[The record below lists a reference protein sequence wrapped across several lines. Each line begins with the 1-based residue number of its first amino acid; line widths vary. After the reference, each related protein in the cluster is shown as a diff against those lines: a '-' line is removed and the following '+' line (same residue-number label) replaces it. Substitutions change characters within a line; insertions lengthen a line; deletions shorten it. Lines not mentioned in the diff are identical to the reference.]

1 MDRIAKRYAKAVFEL
16 AVENRDVEAIE
27 TDFRSISAMLDQE
40 DAFKAFLENPL
51 INEHKKYGI
60 VKEMFKDRL
69 EPLTYNFLLLV
80 TEKKRIDL
88 LPAIIDVF
96 YRLVL
101 NYRNTVEGELVSAV
115 ALNETQVGKIKTNIE
130 TMIGKSV
137 LLKED
142 VDTSIIG
149 GFVVRVED
157 LVIDNSIRYQLE
169 KLREKLVAE

>member
-1 MDRIAKRYAKAVFEL
+1 M
-16 AVENRDVEAIE
+16 
-27 TDFRSISAMLDQE
+27 
-40 DAFKAFLENPL
+40 
-51 INEHKKYGI
+51 
-60 VKEMFKDRL
+60 
-69 EPLTYNFLLLV
+69 V
-80 TEKKRIDL
+80 TEKKRIAL

-96 YRLVL
+96 HRLVL
-101 NYRNTVEGELVSAV
+101 AYRNTVEGELVSAV
-115 ALNETQVGKIKTNIE
+115 ALNETQVEKIKTNIE

-142 VDTSIIG
+142 IDTSIIG